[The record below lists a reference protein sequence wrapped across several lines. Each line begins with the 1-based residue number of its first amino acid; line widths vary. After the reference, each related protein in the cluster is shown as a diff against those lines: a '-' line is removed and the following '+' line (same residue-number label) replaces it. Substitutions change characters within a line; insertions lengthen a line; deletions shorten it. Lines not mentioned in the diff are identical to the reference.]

1 MYYRHI
7 VQIQR
12 VGGRLYSSR
21 GEGRGVRAEDED
33 GVGRGVEQRPGPG
46 QHPVAEVARG
56 LRDQGNV
63 VGKEGAYEVEPVRGV
78 AGEGGRGEGPG
89 LLDGV
94 PDEGRLKAGRV
105 LRGQPEA
112 GLDGAGYGDLR
123 HDEDAVGQ
131 LPAAR

>member
-56 LRDQGNV
+56 GLRDQGNV
-63 VGKEGAYEVEPVRGV
+63 VGKEGAYEVEPVRGG

-94 PDEGRLKAGRV
+94 PDQGRLEAASCGGSPRRV
-105 LRGQPEA
+105 LTVPGI
-112 GLDGAGYGDLR
+112 GAFAMMR
-123 HDEDAVGQ
+123 M
-131 LPAAR
+131 R

>member
-56 LRDQGNV
+56 GLRDQGNV
-63 VGKEGAYEVEPVRGV
+63 VGKVRM
-78 AGEGGRGEGPG
+78 R
-89 LLDGV
+89 
-94 PDEGRLKAGRV
+94 
-105 LRGQPEA
+105 
-112 GLDGAGYGDLR
+112 
-123 HDEDAVGQ
+123 
-131 LPAAR
+131 